1 VITKHPNVD
10 AASKAWSESAMLH
23 VAMPYSNPFRWNA
36 RRRLMRDA
44 IQQLNAAK
52 NVKLYVG
59 ELAYG
64 DRPFEVTG
72 DPQYQPYREAQI
84 RTVSELFHKENIVN
98 ETIKIFDPDWQYG
111 AYCDGD
117 FSFTRNDWALEAIHL
132 LQHYDFVQLFSTYTN
147 LSSVGYGGSQPG
159 KIVKSFVRTYI
170 DNVHQLPKGV
180 DPSGHGLAY
189 GYDYA
194 TAAPYVG
201 ATGGA
206 WAFRRSAF
214 DTVGGLLDQA
224 ILGSGDWFMAFGLV
238 SHPNAKDKRAMPR
251 QAARYNPSYV
261 AMVEAWQSRAA
272 MLKRN
277 VGVLDQFVVHH
288 FHGPKSDRGYGTRD
302 EILIAH
308 QFDPVTDIRRNSHG
322 IYELTGNKPALRDA
336 IRAYFIARN
345 EDATEK

>member
-1 VITKHPNVD
+1 
-10 AASKAWSESAMLH
+10 MLH
-23 VAMPYSNPFRWNA
+23 VATSYSNPFRWNA
-36 RRRLMRDA
+36 RRRLMHDA
-44 IQQLNAAK
+44 IQQLNGTK

-64 DRPFEVTG
+64 DRPFEVTANP
-72 DPQYQPYREAQI
+72 DHQTYKEAQF
-84 RTVSELFHKENIVN
+84 RTSSELFHKENILN
-98 ETIKIFDPDWQYG
+98 ETIKTFDPDWEYG

-117 FSFTRNDWALEAIHL
+117 FTFTRNDWALEAIHL

-147 LSSVGYGGSQPG
+147 LSAVTYGGSQPE

-170 DNVHQLPKGV
+170 DNGHQLPKGV

-189 GYDYA
+189 GYDYGN
-194 TAAPYVG
+194 AAPYVG

-214 DTVGGLLDQA
+214 NTVGALLDQA

-238 SHPNAKDKRAMPR
+238 SEPTSKDQRAMPR
-251 QAARYNPSYV
+251 QATRYSPGYV

-272 MLKRN
+272 TLKRN

-288 FHGPKSDRGYGTRD
+288 YHGPKSDRGYGTRD

-308 QFDPVTDIRRNSHG
+308 QFDPVMDLRRNSQG

-336 IRAYFIARN
+336 VRAYFISRN
-345 EDATEK
+345 EDSTEP